1 MLVCL
6 FVIKECVLL
15 QACMVALYGRVGT
28 QVGHCRVDVQ
38 CRTRILHVHLMEKCI
53 REELNTSLIFVICK
67 VYFKYVV
74 DVLLIW
80 QYIRV

>member
-53 REELNTSLIFVICK
+53 NEELNT
-67 VYFKYVV
+67 KYR
-74 DVLLIW
+74 VLFLFILLYRV
-80 QYIRV
+80 QY

>member
-6 FVIKECVLL
+6 FVINECVLL

-38 CRTRILHVHLMEKCI
+38 CRTRILHVHLMHLCQRAMETLTMWNAAPVGDKP
-53 REELNTSLIFVICK
+53 RT
-67 VYFKYVV
+67 
-74 DVLLIW
+74 
-80 QYIRV
+80 

>member
-1 MLVCL
+1 MFVCL
-6 FVIKECVLL
+6 FVIKDCVLL

-53 REELNTSLIFVICK
+53 REELNTLYTLLMFVICK
-67 VYFKYVV
+67 VC
-74 DVLLIW
+74 I
-80 QYIRV
+80 